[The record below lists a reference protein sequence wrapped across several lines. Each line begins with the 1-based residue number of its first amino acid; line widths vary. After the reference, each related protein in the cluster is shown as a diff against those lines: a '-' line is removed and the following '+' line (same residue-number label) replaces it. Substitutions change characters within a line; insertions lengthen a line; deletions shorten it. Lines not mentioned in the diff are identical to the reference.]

1 MTWFIGIDEA
11 GYGPNLGP
19 FVMTSVACRVPRELA
34 GTDLWSVLRRVV
46 RREGE
51 TKRVEK
57 RIFVADSKVVYS
69 PKRGL
74 KALENGVLATLLHQE
89 CEPPATLDQ
98 LLERHAADARTE
110 LHSEPWYTG
119 ATALPFAV
127 TAGAVRTFAG
137 LFQKLCRSLDIQWAP
152 ARVCAVCPARFN
164 QIVAE
169 SGTKGEVSG
178 QALREVLPSLAD
190 LGPENENVRVVVDK
204 HGGRNYYAALL
215 QEAFPSCM
223 VMVQCEGAE
232 RSQYEVFGLG
242 RQVRFAFQPRAD
254 SGHFCVAL
262 ASMISKYLRELLMH
276 EFNAFW
282 QAHVPGLEPTA
293 GYPIDATRYWRE
305 IQPAAE
311 RLGLEESTVWR
322 RR

>member
-19 FVMTSVACRVPRELA
+19 FVMTAVACRVPKELT

-51 TKRVEK
+51 TKRVEG
-57 RIFVADSKVVYS
+57 RIVVADSKVVYS

-74 KALENGVLATLLHQE
+74 KALENGVLATLLHRE
-89 CEPPATLDQ
+89 GEPPATLDL
-98 LLERHAADARTE
+98 LLERHAFDSRTE
-110 LHSEPWYTG
+110 LHREPWYSGT
-119 ATALPFAV
+119 TPLPFAV
-127 TAGAVRTFAG
+127 TAGAVRTFARR
-137 LFQKLCRSLDIQWAP
+137 FQRLCRSQDIEWAP
-152 ARVCAVCPARFN
+152 ARVCTMCTPRFN
-164 QIVAE
+164 RIVAE
-169 SGTKGEVSG
+169 SGTKGQVSSR
-178 QALREVLPSLAD
+178 ALQEVLPRLAD
-190 LGPENENVRVVVDK
+190 LAPDGESVRVFVDK
-204 HGGRNYYAALL
+204 HGGRNHYGALL
-215 QEAFPSCM
+215 QQTFPDSM
-223 VMVQCEGAE
+223 VMAQCEGMD

-254 SGHFCVAL
+254 SSQFCVAL
-262 ASMISKYLRELLMH
+262 ASMISKYVRELLMH

-282 QAHVPGLEPTA
+282 QTHVPGLQPTA
-293 GYPIDATRYWRE
+293 GYPVDATRYWRE

-311 RLGLEESTVWR
+311 RLGLEECMVWR